1 MKELLEIFAMVAQ
14 MANVEVMTPPF
25 QLTQYGIAKP
35 FEGTVY
41 SELSILTEVACI
53 IWQGAF
59 QMEQLEGKSSP
70 SKAENSSQDAAQIRT
85 DITRKLHPCN

>member
-53 IWQGAF
+53 I
-59 QMEQLEGKSSP
+59 
-70 SKAENSSQDAAQIRT
+70 
-85 DITRKLHPCN
+85 